1 MNKKGVK
8 KILLIFGTRPEA
20 IKLAPV
26 YRLLNQHPHF
36 ETEVCVTAQHREMLD
51 QVLSFFQITPNYD
64 LNVMKKGQG
73 LVSLSSA
80 ILDGLKEVFDQAK
93 PDAVFVQGDTT
104 TSTIAALAAF
114 YSGIKVCHVEA
125 GLRTLNRFSPYP
137 EEINR
142 QVTARL
148 ADLHFAPT
156 IAAKNNLLDEGIE
169 PDKIWVTGNTV
180 IDALLQGI
188 ELLADYK
195 SPELASLKAQI
206 DPTKNVILVT
216 GHRRESFGDGF
227 KQICLA
233 LKKIAQRTDVQIIY
247 PVHLNPKVQEPVYS
261 LLGDEENITLMKPL
275 GYPEFI
281 WLMQQ
286 SFLILTDSGGIQEEA
301 PSLGKP
307 VLVMRNHTERTEALE
322 AGTAQLVG
330 TNSGLITQSVNRL
343 LNDDTLY
350 REMSAKENPFGD
362 GSASKQ
368 ILECLNE
375 KEFSDPK

>member
-8 KILLIFGTRPEA
+8 KILLVFGTRPEA
-20 IKLAPV
+20 IKMAPV
-26 YRLLNQHPHF
+26 VRLFRKQSGF
-36 ETEVCVTAQHREMLD
+36 EVQVCVTAQHREMLD
-51 QVLSFFQITPNYD
+51 QVLDFFDITPDFD

-80 ILDGLKEVFDQAK
+80 ILDGLKDVFEQAK
-93 PDAVFVQGDTT
+93 PDLIFVQGDTT
-104 TSTIAALAAF
+104 TATVAALAAF

-137 EEINR
+137 EEVNR
-142 QVTARL
+142 QLTARL
-148 ADLHFAPT
+148 ADIHFAPT
-156 IAAKNNLLDEGIE
+156 VAAKNHLLEEGIE

-180 IDALLQGI
+180 IDALLEGI
-188 ELLADYK
+188 ELLGGYG
-195 SPELASLKAQI
+195 SPELALLKSKI
-206 DPTKNVILVT
+206 NPTKKVILVT
-216 GHRRESFGDGF
+216 GHRRESFGGGF
-227 KQICLA
+227 KQICVA
-233 LKKIAQRTDVQIIY
+233 LKKIAQRQDVQIVY

-261 LLGDEENITLMKPL
+261 LLGDEKNITLMKPL

-286 SFLILTDSGGIQEEA
+286 SHLILTDSGGIQEEA

-307 VLVMRNHTERTEALE
+307 VLVMRGHTERTEALE

-330 TNSGLITQSVNRL
+330 TDPSLITQSVNRL
-343 LNDDTLY
+343 IDDVAVY

-362 GSASKQ
+362 GSATEQ
-368 ILECLNE
+368 ILECINE
-375 KEFSDPK
+375 Q

>member
-8 KILLIFGTRPEA
+8 KILLVFGTRPEA
-20 IKLAPV
+20 IKMAPV
-26 YRLLNQHPHF
+26 VRLFRKQSGF
-36 ETEVCVTAQHREMLD
+36 EVQVCVTAQHREMLD
-51 QVLSFFQITPNYD
+51 QVLDFFDITPDFD

-80 ILDGLKEVFDQAK
+80 ILDGLKDVFEQAK
-93 PDAVFVQGDTT
+93 PDLIFVQGDTT
-104 TSTIAALAAF
+104 TATVAALAAF

-137 EEINR
+137 EEVNR
-142 QVTARL
+142 QLTARL
-148 ADLHFAPT
+148 ADIHFAPT
-156 IAAKNNLLDEGIE
+156 VAAKNHLLDEGIE

-180 IDALLQGI
+180 IDALLEGI
-188 ELLADYK
+188 ELLGGYE
-195 SPELASLKAQI
+195 SPELAMLKSKI
-206 DPTKNVILVT
+206 NPTKKVILVT
-216 GHRRESFGDGF
+216 GHRRESFGGGF
-227 KQICLA
+227 KQICVA
-233 LKKIAQRTDVQIIY
+233 LKKIAQRQDVQIVY

-261 LLGDEENITLMKPL
+261 LLGDEKNITLMKPL

-286 SFLILTDSGGIQEEA
+286 SHLILTDSGGIQEEA

-307 VLVMRNHTERTEALE
+307 VLVMRDHTERTEALE

-330 TNSGLITQSVNRL
+330 TDPSLITQSVNRL
-343 LNDDTLY
+343 IDDVAVY

-362 GSASKQ
+362 GSATEQ
-368 ILECLNE
+368 ILECINE
-375 KEFSDPK
+375 Q

>member
-8 KILLIFGTRPEA
+8 KILFIFGTRPEA

-26 YRLLNQHPHF
+26 IRLLKQQPRF
-36 ETEVCVTAQHREMLD
+36 KVQVCVTAQHREMLD
-51 QVLSFFQITPNYD
+51 QVLGFFKITPDFD
-64 LNVMKKGQG
+64 LDVMNKGQG
-73 LVSLSSA
+73 LISLSSA
-80 ILDGLKEVFDQAK
+80 ILDGLNEIFVEAK
-93 PDAVFVQGDTT
+93 PDVILVQGDTT

-137 EEINR
+137 EEVNR

-148 ADLHFAPT
+148 SDLHFAPT

-169 PDKIWVTGNTV
+169 PDKIWVTGNTI
-180 IDALLQGI
+180 IDALLLGI
-188 ELLADYK
+188 DLLAEYE
-195 SPELASLKAQI
+195 SSELTSLKTQI
-206 DPTKNVILVT
+206 DPAKKVILVT

-233 LKKIAQRTDVQIIY
+233 LKRIAQRSNVQIIY
-247 PVHLNPKVQEPVYS
+247 PVHLNPNVQEPVYS
-261 LLGDEENITLMKPL
+261 LLGDEEKITLMKPL

-281 WLMQQ
+281 WLMQK
-286 SFLILTDSGGIQEEA
+286 SYLILTDSGGVQEEA

-307 VLVMRNHTERTEALE
+307 VLVMRNHTERNEALD

-330 TNSGLITQSVNRL
+330 TDPGLITQSVNRL
-343 LNDDTLY
+343 LNNKALY